1 MSKTFEEL
9 VEIMA
14 RLRGEKGC
22 PWDKQQTHES
32 LKPYLIEE
40 SHEVIEAIDSKD
52 PKHLTEEL
60 GDLLL
65 QVIFHAELAR
75 EKGDFSIEE
84 VLRGLVEKLKSR
96 HPHVFGDLEVH
107 TAEEVLRNWE
117 KNKMKEK
124 EGSRESY
131 LDGVPPSLPALM
143 RAQKIQK
150 KASKIGFDWTQKEEV
165 VAKFEEE
172 WKEFKEAVQSQSR
185 EEIEEEVGDLFFTLV
200 NLART
205 LKHDSEQLLRR
216 STEKF
221 ILRFKTMEQEA
232 KKTGLL
238 LENLTSEEMNQLWL
252 LAKKPTTP
260 P

>member
-1 MSKTFEEL
+1 MSRYFDEL
-9 VEIMA
+9 IEIMV

-52 PKHLTEEL
+52 PGHLTEEL

-65 QVIFHAELAR
+65 QVIFHAEIAR
-75 EKGDFSIEE
+75 DKGDFSIDE
-84 VLRGLVEKLKSR
+84 VLIGLIEKLKLR

-150 KASKIGFDWTQKEEV
+150 KASKIGFDWTKKEEV

-172 WKEFKEAVQSQSR
+172 WKEFTEALESESR
-185 EEIEEEVGDLFFTLV
+185 EEVEDEVGDLFFTLV
-200 NLART
+200 NLTRN
-205 LKHDSEQLLRR
+205 LKLDSEQLLRR

-232 KKTGLL
+232 KKKGLL
-238 LENLTSEEMNQLWL
+238 LENLTPEEMNQLWL
-252 LAKKPTTP
+252 KAKRVNR
-260 P
+260 